1 MELAWPLPSRI
12 VFPAR
17 PFFFNYDRPPA
28 WSANGKLNPRKTAAY
43 RVSRACHTPMVLNPS
58 PLCAGR
64 VWKLKFFQG
73 KIDVTIGNGEWRGKY
88 CFTRWLC
95 YDGYISIVARVY
107 LYFNPE
113 MADRDLF
120 IGYKSCLTFFRIPNF
135 AAYIYIYASMKYRWI
150 SRIFHTLLENSDT
163 CITVRF
169 NLKS

>member
-1 MELAWPLPSRI
+1 MELRGHCHRGSCFRHCLFSLIMIGWR
-12 VFPAR
+12 
-17 PFFFNYDRPPA
+17 PA

-73 KIDVTIGNGEWRGKY
+73 KIDVTIG
-88 CFTRWLC
+88 TAS
-95 YDGYISIVARVY
+95 DGGNIVLQDDYVTMDISIVARVY

-120 IGYKSCLTFFRIPNF
+120 IGYKSCLTFFRIPNL
-135 AAYIYIYASMKYRWI
+135 APLIYIYTRSMKYRWI
-150 SRIFHTLLENSDT
+150 FHFKKSRCLYYCKI
-163 CITVRF
+163 
-169 NLKS
+169 